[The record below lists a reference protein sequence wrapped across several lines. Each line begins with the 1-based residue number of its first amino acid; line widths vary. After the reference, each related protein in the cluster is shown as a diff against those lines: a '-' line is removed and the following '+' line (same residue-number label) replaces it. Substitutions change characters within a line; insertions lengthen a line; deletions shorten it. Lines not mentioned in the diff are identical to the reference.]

1 MAGLAATKISRTGYT
16 GADLAIPLIGRQLR
30 CEVKSRGTG
39 FRQLYTWLAK
49 VDLLIAAADR
59 QPPLVITSFALATQI
74 ARAAQNSRTSG
85 SAPAQSGIPPHQKV
99 ETMSEETKK
108 ENLPV
113 IAIGDDGFDDVD
125 PNERLIQGPIARC
138 VDGHW
143 TWRDGTAIPPD
154 TRWLVLATVTALQ
167 RWENQMPVETII
179 KRGGTPLPDID
190 ALNDKIPKEKWELL
204 DGKPRPPWV
213 RQYGCYLLSETDG
226 SVATFINSTAGAAR
240 AVSDLKDRVRWMR
253 ALRGRAVVPL
263 VRPGSRPMPTKY
275 GVKQRPEFVVVG
287 WRDLG
292 SVQAPPTVPALGK
305 PVEPVSPQEEFND
318 AVPTF
323 EDPPSDHK
331 ASSKRGRKKL
341 VPPV

>member
-1 MAGLAATKISRTGYT
+1 MSGRYARDKGARRERAIVRLLEMAGLAATKISRTGYT

-30 CEVKSRGTG
+30 CDVKSRGTG

-138 VDGHW
+138 VDG
-143 TWRDGTAIPPD
+143 RVV
-154 TRWLVLATVTALQ
+154 RLWLAAG
-167 RWENQMPVETII
+167 RC
-179 KRGGTPLPDID
+179 RHRHAAGGT
-190 ALNDKIPKEKWELL
+190 
-204 DGKPRPPWV
+204 
-213 RQYGCYLLSETDG
+213 S
-226 SVATFINSTAGAAR
+226 
-240 AVSDLKDRVRWMR
+240 
-253 ALRGRAVVPL
+253 
-263 VRPGSRPMPTKY
+263 
-275 GVKQRPEFVVVG
+275 
-287 WRDLG
+287 
-292 SVQAPPTVPALGK
+292 
-305 PVEPVSPQEEFND
+305 
-318 AVPTF
+318 
-323 EDPPSDHK
+323 
-331 ASSKRGRKKL
+331 
-341 VPPV
+341 